1 MIVIYGQ
8 SNYGAVDEQG
18 GQYAV
23 TRFAHVYYMP
33 LIPMTSFW
41 MTGTERGFEIG
52 MAWKSV
58 LAAYAR
64 TWGLLAALVMT
75 VTGFGGSNIVTG
87 LLGLVIGAL
96 SISTWILWSKRR
108 TEDAKLRGNL
118 NALAFGTYCAPE
130 HMKGGLR
137 ASIEMEVERRARQ
150 AESPRPP
157 EDVARFGTRDL
168 DELVRCYGVL
178 SLHGRKARPTLDEL
192 LQLKAPSS
200 DVREG
205 IYRDNHT
212 SFLAGDRAQMIET
225 IEAAAA
231 HRLPA

>member
-1 MIVIYGQ
+1 MIVIYGHRT
-8 SNYGAVDEQG
+8 YGAVDEQG

-33 LIPMTSFW
+33 LVPIGSLW
-41 MTGTERGFEIG
+41 MTGDGRGFEIG
-52 MAWKSV
+52 VSWKSV
-58 LAAYAR
+58 AAAYAR
-64 TWGLLAALVMT
+64 TWGLLVGTILMF
-75 VTGFGGSNIVTG
+75 TGFGGSGIVTG
-87 LLGLVIGAL
+87 LFGLAMLAL
-96 SISTWILWSKRR
+96 SIATWFVWSKRR

-130 HMKGGLR
+130 LMKGGVR
-137 ASIEMEVERRARQ
+137 AEIEMHVERRARA

-178 SLHGRKARPTLDEL
+178 SLHGRKAKSTLDEL

-200 DVREG
+200 DARDG

-212 SFLAGDRAQMIET
+212 AFLAGDRAQMLET
-225 IEAAAA
+225 IEAAASQ
-231 HRLPA
+231 RVIG